1 MSPEPPEQSS
11 QSAWTP
17 PGVDLTRP
25 NAARVYDVYLGGA
38 HNFEVDREFA
48 RQAKRLLPD
57 VDVVARMNRRFLQR
71 VVRELARD
79 GVDQFLDLGS
89 GIPTVGNVHEIAQA
103 LNPEAKVVYVDN
115 ETVAVAHSQL
125 ILEDNPSATVVDADI
140 RDPKLVLEN
149 PETTRVLDFSRPVAV
164 IMCTILHFI
173 SDDADP
179 FAIVRTYRDALASGS
194 YLAISHGTTD
204 NRPDLQAFGDSYQ
217 RTANPV
223 TLRPH
228 AQVERFFEGFDLI
241 DPGLVFT
248 PQWRPESPKDVGEE
262 PERSGVYAGVGRKP

>member
-1 MSPEPPEQSS
+1 MPPEPPDQS

-48 RQAKRLLPD
+48 RQAKQLLPD

-71 VVRELARD
+71 VVRELTKA

-89 GIPTVGNVHEIAQA
+89 GIPTVGNVHEIAQGI
-103 LNPEAKVVYVDN
+103 NPDSRVVYVDN

-125 ILEDNPSATVVDADI
+125 ILEDNPRATVVDADI
-140 RDPKLVLEN
+140 RDAKLVLED
-149 PETTRVLDFSRPVAV
+149 PETLRMLDFSRPVAV

-179 FAIVRTYRDALASGS
+179 FGIVHAYRDALAPGS
-194 YLAISHGTTD
+194 HLAISHGTTD
-204 NRPDLQAFGDSYQ
+204 NRPDLQAFGDSYR

-223 TLRPH
+223 TLRPRD
-228 AQVERFFEGFDLI
+228 QVERFFEGFELI

-248 PQWRPESPKDVGEE
+248 PQWRPESPKDVGDD
-262 PERSGVYAGVGRKP
+262 PERAGVYAGVGRKP